1 MKIGML
7 NFIRIHTPQV
17 RMAIFVSVYLD
28 WKLFMIMKIP
38 IKFKTTNVS
47 WLFSTFSQKLKLTFW
62 YIAFINGEINA
73 LSKEKKDIVYL
84 TSESENVITHFENDK
99 AYVIGGLVD
108 HNLHKGTINFQSF
121 LKNMNPNFILVYR
134 IFFVKIRYIIAVKH
148 KMVSFHYSDKSR
160 RKKVGNA
167 TLFVDRPKSNA
178 HYISYNFSSN

>member
-1 MKIGML
+1 MTTWFIASKRKCHDIMVMKIGML

-38 IKFKTTNVS
+38 IKFKTTNAS

-134 IFFVKIRYIIAVKH
+134 IFFCQNQIH
-148 KMVSFHYSDKSR
+148 NSC
-160 RKKVGNA
+160 
-167 TLFVDRPKSNA
+167 
-178 HYISYNFSSN
+178 